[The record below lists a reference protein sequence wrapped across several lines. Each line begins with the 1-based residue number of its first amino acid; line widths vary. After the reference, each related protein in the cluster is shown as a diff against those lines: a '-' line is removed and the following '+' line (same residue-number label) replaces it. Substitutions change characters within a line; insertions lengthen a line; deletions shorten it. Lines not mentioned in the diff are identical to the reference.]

1 MGVCSL
7 GVKEVNEDGRCQSKA
22 SGHQYTLWMLVSLCL
37 CPRPSPL
44 NSHPPG
50 KKNRRQSANSFS
62 GHPWSPTFSQA
73 APEKDN
79 SQPSS
84 DSWIG
89 WLSCR
94 IAVAKTTWIVSAGGL
109 RMEPNFLLY
118 PELSRN
124 LHLPGCYVCVTTSL
138 RKYITTSCSFFHES
152 EHGIKEIR

>member
-1 MGVCSL
+1 MAD
-7 GVKEVNEDGRCQSKA
+7 VKAKPVAISILFGCWYPCACVPGQA
-22 SGHQYTLWMLVSLCL
+22 HWIPT
-37 CPRPSPL
+37 PL
-44 NSHPPG
+44 E